1 MSGAYE
7 NDPFA
12 DDADAPPP
20 DPFTEDPF
28 TTDSRVNGEPVDAA
42 TGVIGEEGPTLDE
55 RVGNLEEAVA
65 DIAELLR
72 LAPGGPW
79 VWHKLDPQARH
90 KLATDLVEWVRW
102 LSDRYLANLSAE
114 TVQALPPRWFA
125 NPVVVE
131 LLTALY
137 VAYISVYTPRQRVPS
152 FGLVEWHE
160 RCLWP
165 TLDRLK
171 ALKLINNRGE
181 LHTGT
186 RAVVTEDDAVAVLAP
201 AVEPS

>member
-1 MSGAYE
+1 MSGTYD

-20 DPFTEDPF
+20 DPFTNDPF
-28 TTDSRVNGEPVDAA
+28 GAEPRVDPA
-42 TGVIGEEGPTLDE
+42 TGVLGEDEPTLEE

-79 VWHKLDPQARH
+79 VWHKLEPQARH

-114 TVQALPPRWFA
+114 TVQALPPRWFT

-152 FGLVEWHE
+152 FGLMEWHE

-186 RAVVTEDDAVAVLAP
+186 RTVAMDDDAVAILAP
-201 AVEPS
+201 TEEPS